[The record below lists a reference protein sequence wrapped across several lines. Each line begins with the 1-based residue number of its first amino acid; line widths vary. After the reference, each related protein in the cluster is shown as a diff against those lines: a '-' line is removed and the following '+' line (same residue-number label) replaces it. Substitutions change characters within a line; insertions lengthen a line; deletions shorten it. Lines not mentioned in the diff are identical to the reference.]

1 MWWVPTVIEHTARGE
16 REWTVFSR
24 LLKDRIIFLGW
35 QIDDNLASVVI
46 AQLLYLESEDPDK
59 DIYIYI
65 NSPGGNVNSTLAIYD
80 TLRYVKCPVS
90 TICIG
95 QASSMSALLLAAG
108 TPGMRRALPHSR
120 ILLHQP
126 LGSFSGQAT
135 DVDIRTREIL
145 FLKNQVVKLLSL
157 HSGRSVEQILK
168 DSDRERFMGPD
179 EAKEYGLIDE
189 VIEQNDIPGDAPD
202 SKHP

>member
-35 QIDDNLASVVI
+35 EIDDNLASVVI

-59 DIYIYI
+59 EVFLYI
-65 NSPGGNVNSTLAIYD
+65 NSPGGNVHSTLAIYD
-80 TLRYVKCPVS
+80 TMKYVKCPVS

-108 TPGMRRALPHSR
+108 TPGKRRALPHSR
-120 ILLHQP
+120 ILLYQP

-145 FLKNQVVKLLSL
+145 FLKNQVVQMLAL
-157 HSGRSVEQILK
+157 HTGRSVEQILK
-168 DSDRERFMGPD
+168 DSDREHFMGP
-179 EAKEYGLIDE
+179 EQALEYGLIDE
-189 VIEQNDIPGDAPD
+189 VINRNDPAGGRQP
-202 SKHP
+202 